1 MAKII
6 LGTAYRVKIG
16 AFVLLFL
23 SASANTKLAEDVNSS
38 RDFEDGTAAAVATA
52 ASVSAAVFGGNFG
65 ARKEEPAAAADSDDA
80 TLLFKAPSSGN
91 RGNGTK
97 EGRGS
102 EGGRPQGGPR
112 KGNFGECGPAAAVNR
127 HEPIIRDAA
136 RVARMAGPEFL
147 QRYR

>member
-52 ASVSAAVFGGNFG
+52 ASASAAVFGGNFG
-65 ARKEEPAAAADSDDA
+65 ARKEEPAAAAAADDDT

-97 EGRGS
+97 EGGKR
-102 EGGRPQGGPR
+102 EGGRPKEEGQLR
-112 KGNFGECGPAAAVNR
+112 
-127 HEPIIRDAA
+127 
-136 RVARMAGPEFL
+136 RMRSAL
-147 QRYR
+147 RS

>member
-23 SASANTKLAEDVNSS
+23 SASPNTKLAEDVNSS
-38 RDFEDGTAAAVATA
+38 RDFEDGTAVAATA
-52 ASVSAAVFGGNFG
+52 ASASAAVFGGNFG
-65 ARKEEPAAAADSDDA
+65 ARKEEPAAAADADSDDA

-102 EGGRPQGGPR
+102 EGGREAPRRTEEGQLRRMRSGGR
-112 KGNFGECGPAAAVNR
+112 S
-127 HEPIIRDAA
+127 
-136 RVARMAGPEFL
+136 
-147 QRYR
+147 